1 MPQRPENTGLK
12 DLAAVPDTDSNEE
25 WNSPPPTITPL
36 GRLLRLAASVA
47 QVPNGP
53 VASHDGLS
61 LIGQQPLKAFVDAAT
76 EHEALGAGVLS
87 INTPAPPSVPAP
99 PALALSNVDPIA
111 VASAAPLLAPVPAAA
126 SPALAPPSPA
136 VAPIALALPA
146 VAPVLAAPISAG
158 QAIVA
163 LARALPVAADPAPF
177 VFPRLPG
184 RTELYIQNFCTP
196 AVAGRS
202 LIGHAG
208 ELPPRGPSPRVPPAT
223 TNDKG
228 CWLSASR
235 AQTHGG
241 HCQMTHS
248 GIPRMTTR
256 AGRGKGLRQSG
267 GWLATSPTSYSGV
280 GSHGAAASNA

>member
-12 DLAAVPDTDSNEE
+12 DLAAVPDTDSDEE

-36 GRLLRLAASVA
+36 GRLLRLAASGA

-53 VASHDGLS
+53 VASHHGLS
-61 LIGQQPLKAFVDAAT
+61 LIGQQRLQAFVDAAT

-87 INTPAPPSVPAP
+87 INTPAPASVPAP
-99 PALALSNVDPIA
+99 PALVLSNVDPIA
-111 VASAAPLLAPVPAAA
+111 VASAAPLLAP
-126 SPALAPPSPA
+126 
-136 VAPIALALPA
+136 
-146 VAPVLAAPISAG
+146 
-158 QAIVA
+158 AIFA
-163 LARALPVAADPAPF
+163 LARALPVAADPALF

-184 RTELYIQNFCTP
+184 RTELYIQNVCTP

-208 ELPPRGPSPRVPPAT
+208 GLPPRGPSPRVPPAT

-235 AQTHGG
+235 AQAHGG

-256 AGRGKGLRQSG
+256 AGRGKGLWQSG
-267 GWLATSPTSYSGV
+267 GWLAFTD
-280 GSHGAAASNA
+280 